1 MYIYIYMYIYLYRYH
16 IYMHPYIIIYYH
28 IYIHTYIYIYT
39 VYQIQAPFFLGWCS
53 THVWFTIHTWYDESP
68 WVEWL
73 QSVSEGWGSQMSGL
87 GTLFN
92 VAFWLSNSND
102 SLRKWYWEFGAAL
115 CFTLYHVAKPD
126 GVTNYIIS
134 CAIWTT
140 LGCFQ
145 HKAVPPKRFHH
156 HTP

>member
-1 MYIYIYMYIYLYRYH
+1 MYIYICIYIY
-16 IYMHPYIIIYYH
+16 IDIIY
-28 IYIHTYIYIYT
+28 IYASIYNYILSYIYTYIYIYT

-53 THVWFTIHTWYDESP
+53 THVWFTIHAWYDESP